1 MGECIDMQG
10 RVIFLAINVFSILFL
25 CVCVCVCAFVCV
37 RERSRDN
44 EQDEEPL
51 IRKKGI
57 SKLVNDISTRKD

>member
-25 CVCVCVCAFVCV
+25 CVCAFVCV

-51 IRKKGI
+51 I
-57 SKLVNDISTRKD
+57 